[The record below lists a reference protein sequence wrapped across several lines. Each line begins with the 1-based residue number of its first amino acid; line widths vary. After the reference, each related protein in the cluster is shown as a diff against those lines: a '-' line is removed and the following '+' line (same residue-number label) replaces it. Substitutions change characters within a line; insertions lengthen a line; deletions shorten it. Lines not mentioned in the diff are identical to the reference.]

1 MSRKGTNVYKR
12 KDGRWEGRYVKGYD
26 ISGKR
31 VLGFVYGKTY
41 KEALEKKNKAQA
53 ECKKFPFSNEDMLF
67 AEAARQWYQKE
78 EIGLKPSSLM
88 KYQRILDSH
97 ILPFFGRY
105 KCSQINSELV
115 NQYILKKSI
124 EGNLKTS
131 EGLSSSTIRDIVRI
145 ICTIANYV
153 EETTGLHMNIHHIAL
168 PKIKKQPRSVFTQED
183 VKKLVLALSEE
194 CDKDLRCVGI
204 LLCMYTGLRIGEL
217 CALKWSD
224 INLEKE
230 TLCITKTMQR
240 IENST
245 KKCTKKMRK
254 TCVIEGEPKT
264 CSSRRIIPLP
274 SVLVQILK
282 IYKVSYEED
291 AYLLS
296 GSVKKYVEPRNFQ
309 YFFKNFQ
316 EKNGIKPLN
325 CHALRH
331 TFATMGVASG
341 IDIKSL
347 SEILGHSNVNITL
360 NYYVH
365 SSMEQKKKQIE
376 LLKYS

>member
-183 VKKLVLALSEE
+183 VKNLFWHLV
-194 CDKDLRCVGI
+194 KNV
-204 LLCMYTGLRIGEL
+204 
-217 CALKWSD
+217 
-224 INLEKE
+224 
-230 TLCITKTMQR
+230 TK
-240 IENST
+240 I
-245 KKCTKKMRK
+245 
-254 TCVIEGEPKT
+254 
-264 CSSRRIIPLP
+264 
-274 SVLVQILK
+274 
-282 IYKVSYEED
+282 
-291 AYLLS
+291 
-296 GSVKKYVEPRNFQ
+296 
-309 YFFKNFQ
+309 
-316 EKNGIKPLN
+316 
-325 CHALRH
+325 
-331 TFATMGVASG
+331 
-341 IDIKSL
+341 
-347 SEILGHSNVNITL
+347 
-360 NYYVH
+360 
-365 SSMEQKKKQIE
+365 
-376 LLKYS
+376 